1 MAAGNQEHPA
11 RRTKSGAET
20 GLTPRKGM
28 VVMEERLLTVEQLA
42 EYLQVSAK
50 TVYRLIHRKEIP
62 CYKVANQWRFKWDVI
77 QEWMEKENFRAP
89 KPAGH
94 EKEKK

>member
-1 MAAGNQEHPA
+1 
-11 RRTKSGAET
+11 
-20 GLTPRKGM
+20 M

-42 EYLQVSAK
+42 EYLQVSPK
-50 TVYRLIHRKEIP
+50 TLYRLIHRKEIP

-77 QEWMEKENFRAP
+77 QEWMEKENFRAL
-89 KPAGH
+89 KPARQ